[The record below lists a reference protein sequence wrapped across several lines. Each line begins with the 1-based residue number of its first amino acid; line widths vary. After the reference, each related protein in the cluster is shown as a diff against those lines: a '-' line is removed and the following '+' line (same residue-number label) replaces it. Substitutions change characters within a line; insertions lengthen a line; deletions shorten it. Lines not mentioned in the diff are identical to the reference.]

1 MQTLLFCYTVV
12 FGSLGLVHVFVLK
25 KSIYE
30 NIKCQYYGITKL
42 YICLHCNEKHKVL
55 VCFYITHSIIHS
67 SLMGLEISRVTCM
80 NNSFEQHNCLFAI
93 PMYVFVIF
101 VMRWLQKLKLSLL
114 LLFPVFFLFNLL
126 HRFVFVIHC
135 YQKDSI
141 CDIGWQANN
150 TQVLQNK
157 K

>member
-1 MQTLLFCYTVV
+1 MSVLWNNKTLHIIQFFPWFLH
-12 FGSLGLVHVFVLK
+12 SLLWK
-25 KSIYE
+25 YNAK
-30 NIKCQYYGITKL
+30 IKHS
-42 YICLHCNEKHKVL
+42 CLHCNEKHKVL

-150 TQVLQNK
+150 TEVLQNK